1 MYNVLIRNPQQL
13 QSVFNYQS
21 RTQMTFKMRATSSI
35 LRSLYLLLILI
46 LGGCL
51 AMPSK
56 KDDGAAVA
64 DNVLTLVSHFYF
76 HND

>member
-21 RTQMTFKMRATSSI
+21 RTQMTFKMLTTSSI
-35 LRSLYLLLILI
+35 LRSFYLLLI

-56 KDDGAAVA
+56 KDDGVAVA
-64 DNVLTLVSHFYF
+64 DNVLTLGSHFYF